1 MTLKWFSETER
12 LKKLSSAFSPTE
24 KDLLE
29 RMPEKWVAVAD
40 VTKRVIVKF
49 NCDSKM
55 KKIIVSVIALFGIF
69 NVKAQE
75 NTNNEQ
81 SKKLTF
87 DEANL
92 VSSYY
97 KQNGNNS
104 AVTGGIGTE
113 KLTDISNTIDVT
125 MVKYDKKDRKN
136 KFDFSVGIDHY
147 TSASSDM
154 IDLKANSSA
163 SHADNRIYPALSWS
177 RENTEKGTTL
187 MAGVSTSFEF
197 DYASYGA
204 NIGFSQKT
212 KNRMGEFTAKFQ
224 AYLDQVKLIAPIELR
239 TNGSTGGEHESYG
252 TSGRNTF
259 ALSLSYSQ
267 IINQNFQVEFLADG
281 VQQTGYL
288 SLPFHR
294 VYFNDHSV
302 HQEALPDK
310 RFKIPLAVR
319 ANYFLGDKVILRA
332 YYRYYTDDWGLR
344 SNTFSLETPV
354 KISPFVSVS
363 PFYRYY
369 SQTAAKYF
377 APYQEHTAFDGFYTS
392 NYDLSKFD
400 SHFYGAGIRINPKNG
415 LFGVERLNMLEIRYG
430 HYTKSVGMKSDIIS
444 LNLRFK

>member
-1 MTLKWFSETER
+1 M
-12 LKKLSSAFSPTE
+12 KKL
-24 KDLLE
+24 
-29 RMPEKWVAVAD
+29 
-40 VTKRVIVKF
+40 
-49 NCDSKM
+49 
-55 KKIIVSVIALFGIF
+55 IISVIALLGIF
-69 NVKAQE
+69 NAKAQE
-75 NTNNEQ
+75 NRNNEQ
-81 SKKLTF
+81 PKKLTF
-87 DEANL
+87 EEANL

-97 KQNGNNS
+97 KQDGNNS
-104 AVTGGIGTE
+104 AVTGGTGTE
-113 KLTDISNTIDVT
+113 KLTDISNAIDVT

-136 KFDFSVGIDHY
+136 KFGFSVGIDHY

-163 SHADNRIYPALSWS
+163 SRSDNRIYPALTWS
-177 RENTEKGTTL
+177 RENEAKGTTL
-187 MAGVSTSFEF
+187 MAGVATSFEY
-197 DYASYGA
+197 DYQSYGA

-212 KNRMGEFTAKFQ
+212 ANRMGEFTAKFQ

-239 TNGSTGGEHESYG
+239 TNEGYG

-259 ALSLSYSQ
+259 ALSLAYSQ
-267 IINQNFQVEFLADG
+267 IINQNFQIEILGDA

-294 VYFNDHSV
+294 VYFNDNSV
-302 HQEALPDK
+302 HQETLPDK
-310 RFKIPLAVR
+310 RFKIPIGLR
-319 ANYFLGDKVILRA
+319 ANYFLGDKIILRA
-332 YYRYYTDDWGLR
+332 YYRYYTDDWGLK

-369 SQTAAKYF
+369 SQTATKYF
-377 APYQEHTAFDGFYTS
+377 APYQQHTAFDDFYTS

-400 SHFYGAGIRINPKNG
+400 SHFYGAGIRISPKNG

-444 LNLRFK
+444 LNLRFR

>member
-1 MTLKWFSETER
+1 
-12 LKKLSSAFSPTE
+12 
-24 KDLLE
+24 
-29 RMPEKWVAVAD
+29 
-40 VTKRVIVKF
+40 
-49 NCDSKM
+49 M
-55 KKIIVSVIALFGIF
+55 KKIIISVIALFGIF
-69 NVKAQE
+69 NAKAQE

-81 SKKLTF
+81 PKKLTF
-87 DEANL
+87 EEANL

-97 KQNGNNS
+97 KQDGNNS
-104 AVTGGIGTE
+104 AVTGGTGTE

-136 KFDFSVGIDHY
+136 KFGFSVGIDHY

-163 SHADNRIYPALSWS
+163 SRSDNRIYPALSWS
-177 RENTEKGTTL
+177 RENESKGTTL
-187 MAGVSTSFEF
+187 MAGVSTSFEY
-197 DYASYGA
+197 DYQSYGA
-204 NIGFSQKT
+204 NIGFSKKT
-212 KNRMGEFTAKFQ
+212 ANRMGEFTAKFQ

-239 TNGSTGGEHESYG
+239 TNDGYG

-259 ALSLSYSQ
+259 ALSLAYSQ
-267 IINQNFQVEFLADG
+267 IINQNFQIEILGDA

-294 VYFNDHSV
+294 VYFNDNSV

-310 RFKIPLAVR
+310 RFKIPIGLR

-332 YYRYYTDDWGLR
+332 YYRYYTDDWGIK

-354 KISPFVSVS
+354 KISPFISVS

-369 SQTAAKYF
+369 SQTATKYF
-377 APYQEHTAFDGFYTS
+377 APYQQHTAFDDFYTS

-400 SHFYGAGIRINPKNG
+400 SHFYGAGIRISPKNG

-444 LNLRFK
+444 LNVRFR

>member
-1 MTLKWFSETER
+1 
-12 LKKLSSAFSPTE
+12 
-24 KDLLE
+24 
-29 RMPEKWVAVAD
+29 
-40 VTKRVIVKF
+40 
-49 NCDSKM
+49 M
-55 KKIIVSVIALFGIF
+55 KKIIISIVALFGIF
-69 NVKAQE
+69 NAKGQE
-75 NTNNEQ
+75 NTANQEP
-81 SKKLTF
+81 KKLTF

-97 KQNGNNS
+97 KQDGNNS

-113 KLTDISNTIDVT
+113 KLSDVSNTIDVT
-125 MVKYDKKDRKN
+125 MVKYDKNDRKN
-136 KFDFSVGIDHY
+136 KFGVSVGIDHY

-177 RENTEKGTTL
+177 RENAEKGTTL
-187 MAGVSTSFEF
+187 MAGVSTSFEY
-197 DYASYGA
+197 DYQSYSA

-224 AYLDQVKLIAPIELR
+224 AYMDQVKMIAPIELR
-239 TNGSTGGEHESYG
+239 TADNEG
-252 TSGRNTF
+252 TSGRNTY
-259 ALSLSYSQ
+259 ALSLAYSQ
-267 IINQNFQVEFLADG
+267 IINQNFQVELLGDA

-294 VYFNDHSV
+294 VYFKDNSV

-310 RFKIPLAVR
+310 RFKIPLGVR
-319 ANYFLGDKVILRA
+319 ANYFFGDKVILRA
-332 YYRYYTDDWGLR
+332 YYRYYTDDWGLK

-369 SQTAAKYF
+369 SQTSAKYF
-377 APYQEHTAFDGFYTS
+377 APYQEHTAFDDFYTS
-392 NYDLSKFD
+392 NYDLSKF
-400 SHFYGAGIRINPKNG
+400 SSNFYGAGIRINPKNG
-415 LFGVERLNMLEIRYG
+415 LFGISRLNMVEIRYG
-430 HYTKSVGMKSDIIS
+430 HYTKSIGMKSDIIS

>member
-1 MTLKWFSETER
+1 MQ
-12 LKKLSSAFSPTE
+12 
-24 KDLLE
+24 
-29 RMPEKWVAVAD
+29 
-40 VTKRVIVKF
+40 
-49 NCDSKM
+49 
-55 KKIIVSVIALFGIF
+55 KIIISVVALFGIF
-69 NVKAQE
+69 NAKAQE

-81 SKKLTF
+81 PKKLTF

-97 KQNGNNS
+97 KQDGNNS
-104 AVTGGIGTE
+104 AVTGGIGSE
-113 KLTDISNTIDVT
+113 KLTDVSNTIDVT

-136 KFDFSVGIDHY
+136 KFNVSVGIDHY

-177 RENTEKGTTL
+177 RENEEKGTTL
-187 MAGVSTSFEF
+187 LAGISSSSEY
-197 DYASYGA
+197 DYQSYSA
-204 NIGFSQKT
+204 NIGFAKKT
-212 KNRMGEFTAKFQ
+212 PNKMGEFTAKFQ
-224 AYLDQVKLIAPIELR
+224 AFLDQVKMIVPIELR
-239 TNGSTGGEHESYG
+239 NDPSVQSSG
-252 TSGRNTF
+252 TQGRNTF
-259 ALSLSYSQ
+259 ALSLAYSQ

-294 VYFNDHSV
+294 VYFNDKSV

-310 RFKIPLAVR
+310 RFKIPLGVR

-332 YYRYYTDDWGLR
+332 YYRYYTDDWGLK

-354 KISPFVSVS
+354 KVSPFVSVS

-377 APYQEHTAFDGFYTS
+377 APYQQHTAFDDFYTS

-400 SHFYGAGIRINPKNG
+400 SHFYGAGIRISPKNG

-430 HYTKSVGMKSDIIS
+430 HYTKSIGMKSDIIS

>member
-1 MTLKWFSETER
+1 M
-12 LKKLSSAFSPTE
+12 KKLIIS
-24 KDLLE
+24 
-29 RMPEKWVAVAD
+29 
-40 VTKRVIVKF
+40 IV
-49 NCDSKM
+49 
-55 KKIIVSVIALFGIF
+55 ALFGIF
-69 NVKAQE
+69 NIKAQE
-75 NTNNEQ
+75 NTSSEQ
-81 SKKLTF
+81 PKKLTF

-97 KQNGNNS
+97 KQDGNNS
-104 AVTGGIGTE
+104 AVTGGTGSE
-113 KLTDISNTIDVT
+113 KLTDVSNTIDVT

-136 KFDFSVGIDHY
+136 KFNFSVGIDHY

-177 RENTEKGTTL
+177 RENETKGSTL
-187 MAGVSTSFEF
+187 MAGVSFSTEF
-197 DYASYGA
+197 DYQSYGA

-212 KNRMGEFTAKFQ
+212 ANKMGEFTAKFQ

-239 TNGSTGGEHESYG
+239 TADNEG

-267 IINQNFQVEFLADG
+267 IINQNFQIEFLADG
-281 VQQTGYL
+281 IQQTGYL

-294 VYFNDHSV
+294 VYFTDHSV

-310 RFKIPLAVR
+310 RFKIPLGVR

-332 YYRYYTDDWGLR
+332 YYRYYTDDWGLK

-377 APYQEHTAFDGFYTS
+377 APYQKHTAFDDFYTS

-400 SHFYGAGIRINPKNG
+400 SHFYGAGIRFSPKNG
-415 LFGVERLNMLEIRYG
+415 LFGIERLNMIEIRYG
-430 HYTKSVGMKSDIIS
+430 HYAKSIGMKSDIIS

>member
-1 MTLKWFSETER
+1 
-12 LKKLSSAFSPTE
+12 
-24 KDLLE
+24 
-29 RMPEKWVAVAD
+29 
-40 VTKRVIVKF
+40 
-49 NCDSKM
+49 M
-55 KKIIVSVIALFGIF
+55 KKIIISVVALFGIF
-69 NVKAQE
+69 NAKAQE
-75 NTNNEQ
+75 STNNEQ
-81 SKKLTF
+81 PKKLTF

-97 KQNGNNS
+97 KQDGNNS
-104 AVTGGIGTE
+104 AVTGGTGTE

-136 KFDFSVGIDHY
+136 KFGFSVGIDHY

-163 SHADNRIYPALSWS
+163 SRSDNRIYPALSWS
-177 RENTEKGTTL
+177 RENESKGTTL

-197 DYASYGA
+197 DYQSYGA

-212 KNRMGEFTAKFQ
+212 ANRMGEFTAKFQ

-239 TNGSTGGEHESYG
+239 TNESYD

-259 ALSLSYSQ
+259 ALSLAYSQ
-267 IINQNFQVEFLADG
+267 IINQNFQIEVLGDA

-288 SLPFHR
+288 GLPFHR
-294 VYFNDHSV
+294 VYFNDNSV
-302 HQEALPDK
+302 HQETLPDK
-310 RFKIPLAVR
+310 RFKIPLGLR
-319 ANYFLGDKVILRA
+319 ANYFLGDKIILRA
-332 YYRYYTDDWGLR
+332 YYRYYTDDWGLK
-344 SNTFSLETPV
+344 SNTISLETPV
-354 KISPFVSVS
+354 KISPFISVS

-377 APYQEHTAFDGFYTS
+377 APYQQHTAFDDFYTS

-400 SHFYGAGIRINPKNG
+400 SHFYGAGIRISPKNG

-444 LNLRFK
+444 LNLRFR

>member
-1 MTLKWFSETER
+1 M
-12 LKKLSSAFSPTE
+12 KKL
-24 KDLLE
+24 
-29 RMPEKWVAVAD
+29 
-40 VTKRVIVKF
+40 
-49 NCDSKM
+49 
-55 KKIIVSVIALFGIF
+55 IISIIALFGIF
-69 NVKAQE
+69 NAKAQE
-75 NTNNEQ
+75 NTNTEQ
-81 SKKLTF
+81 PKKLTF

-97 KQNGNNS
+97 KQDGNNS
-104 AVTGGIGTE
+104 AVTGGTGSE

-136 KFDFSVGIDHY
+136 KFNFSVGIDHY

-177 RENTEKGTTL
+177 RENESKGTTL
-187 MAGVSTSFEF
+187 MAGVSFSTEY
-197 DYASYGA
+197 DYQSYGT
-204 NIGFSQKT
+204 NIGFSKKT
-212 KNRMGEFTAKFQ
+212 ANKMGEFTAKFQ
-224 AYLDQVKLIAPIELR
+224 AYLDQVKQIAPIELR
-239 TNGSTGGEHESYG
+239 TADNEG

-281 VQQTGYL
+281 IQQTGYL

-294 VYFNDHSV
+294 VYFTDNSV
-302 HQEALPDK
+302 HQEVLPDK
-310 RFKIPLAVR
+310 RFKIPLGVR

-332 YYRYYTDDWGLR
+332 YYRYYTDDWGLQ

-354 KISPFVSVS
+354 KISPFISVS

-369 SQTAAKYF
+369 SQTSAKYF
-377 APYQEHTAFDGFYTS
+377 APYQEHTAFDDFYTS

-400 SHFYGAGIRINPKNG
+400 SHFYGAGIRISPKNG
-415 LFGVERLNMLEIRYG
+415 LFGIERLNMLEIRYG

>member
-1 MTLKWFSETER
+1 M
-12 LKKLSSAFSPTE
+12 KKLIIS
-24 KDLLE
+24 
-29 RMPEKWVAVAD
+29 
-40 VTKRVIVKF
+40 IV
-49 NCDSKM
+49 
-55 KKIIVSVIALFGIF
+55 ALFGIF
-69 NVKAQE
+69 NAKAQE

-81 SKKLTF
+81 PKKLTF

-97 KQNGNNS
+97 KQDGNNS
-104 AVTGGIGTE
+104 AVTGGTGTE

-136 KFDFSVGIDHY
+136 KFGFSVGIDHY

-163 SHADNRIYPALSWS
+163 SRSDNRIYPALSWS
-177 RENTEKGTTL
+177 RENESKGTTL
-187 MAGVSTSFEF
+187 MAGVSTSFEY
-197 DYASYGA
+197 DYQSYGA

-212 KNRMGEFTAKFQ
+212 ANRMGEFTAKFQ

-239 TNGSTGGEHESYG
+239 TNEGYG

-259 ALSLSYSQ
+259 ALSLAYSQ
-267 IINQNFQVEFLADG
+267 IINQNFQIEILGDA

-294 VYFNDHSV
+294 VYFNDISV
-302 HQEALPDK
+302 LQEALPDI
-310 RFKIPLAVR
+310 RFIIPIGLR

-332 YYRYYTDDWGLR
+332 YYRYYTDDWGLK

-354 KISPFVSVS
+354 KISPFISVS

-369 SQTAAKYF
+369 SQTATKYF
-377 APYQEHTAFDGFYTS
+377 APYQQHTAFDDFYTS

-400 SHFYGAGIRINPKNG
+400 SHFYGAGIRISPKNG

-444 LNLRFK
+444 LNVRFR

>member
-1 MTLKWFSETER
+1 M
-12 LKKLSSAFSPTE
+12 KKLIIS
-24 KDLLE
+24 
-29 RMPEKWVAVAD
+29 
-40 VTKRVIVKF
+40 IV
-49 NCDSKM
+49 
-55 KKIIVSVIALFGIF
+55 ALFGIF
-69 NVKAQE
+69 NAKAQE
-75 NTNNEQ
+75 NTSNEQ
-81 SKKLTF
+81 PKKLTF

-97 KQNGNNS
+97 KQDGNNS
-104 AVTGGIGTE
+104 AVTGGTGTE
-113 KLTDISNTIDVT
+113 ELTDISNTIDVT

-136 KFDFSVGIDHY
+136 KFGFSVGIDHY

-163 SHADNRIYPALSWS
+163 SRSDNRIYPALSWS
-177 RENTEKGTTL
+177 RENESKGTTL
-187 MAGVSTSFEF
+187 MAGVSTSFEY
-197 DYASYGA
+197 DYQSYGA

-212 KNRMGEFTAKFQ
+212 ANRMGEFTAKFQ

-239 TNGSTGGEHESYG
+239 TNDGYG

-259 ALSLSYSQ
+259 ALSLAYSQ
-267 IINQNFQVEFLADG
+267 IINQNFQIEILGDA

-294 VYFNDHSV
+294 VYFNDNSV

-310 RFKIPLAVR
+310 RFKIPIGLR

-332 YYRYYTDDWGLR
+332 YYRYYTDDWGLK

-354 KISPFVSVS
+354 KISPFISVS

-369 SQTAAKYF
+369 SQTATKYF
-377 APYQEHTAFDGFYTS
+377 APYQQHTAFDDFYTS

-400 SHFYGAGIRINPKNG
+400 SHFYGAGIRISPKNG

-444 LNLRFK
+444 LNVRFR

>member
-1 MTLKWFSETER
+1 
-12 LKKLSSAFSPTE
+12 
-24 KDLLE
+24 
-29 RMPEKWVAVAD
+29 
-40 VTKRVIVKF
+40 
-49 NCDSKM
+49 M
-55 KKIIVSVIALFGIF
+55 KKIIISIVALFGIF
-69 NVKAQE
+69 NAKAQE
-75 NTNNEQ
+75 NTSNEQ
-81 SKKLTF
+81 PKKLTF

-97 KQNGNNS
+97 KQDGNNS

-113 KLTDISNTIDVT
+113 KLSDVSNTIDVT

-136 KFDFSVGIDHY
+136 KFGFSVGIDHY

-163 SHADNRIYPALSWS
+163 SHADNRIYPAFSWS
-177 RENTEKGTTL
+177 RENAENGTTL
-187 MAGVSTSFEF
+187 LAGVSTSFEF
-197 DYASYGA
+197 DYQSYSA
-204 NIGFSQKT
+204 NIGISQKT

-224 AYLDQVKLIAPIELR
+224 AYMDQVKMIAPIELR
-239 TNGSTGGEHESYG
+239 TSNNEG
-252 TSGRNTF
+252 TSGRNTY
-259 ALSLSYSQ
+259 ALSLAYSQ

-294 VYFNDHSV
+294 VYFNDSSV

-310 RFKIPLAVR
+310 RFKIPLGVR

-332 YYRYYTDDWGLR
+332 YYRYYTDDWGLK

-369 SQTAAKYF
+369 SQTSAKYF
-377 APYQEHTAFDGFYTS
+377 APYQEHTAFDDFYTS
-392 NYDLSKFD
+392 NYDLSKF
-400 SHFYGAGIRINPKNG
+400 SSNFYGVGIRINPKNG
-415 LFGVERLNMLEIRYG
+415 LFGISRLNMLEIRYG
-430 HYTKSVGMKSDIIS
+430 HYTKSIGMKSDIIS

>member
-1 MTLKWFSETER
+1 M
-12 LKKLSSAFSPTE
+12 KKL
-24 KDLLE
+24 
-29 RMPEKWVAVAD
+29 
-40 VTKRVIVKF
+40 
-49 NCDSKM
+49 
-55 KKIIVSVIALFGIF
+55 IISIIALFGIF
-69 NVKAQE
+69 NGKAQE
-75 NTNNEQ
+75 NTSSEQ
-81 SKKLTF
+81 PKKLTF

-97 KQNGNNS
+97 KQDGNNS
-104 AVTGGIGTE
+104 AVTGGTGSE
-113 KLTDISNTIDVT
+113 KLTDVSNTIDVT

-136 KFDFSVGIDHY
+136 KFNFSVGIDHY

-177 RENTEKGTTL
+177 RENETKGSTL
-187 MAGVSTSFEF
+187 MGGVSFSTEF
-197 DYASYGA
+197 DYQSYGA

-212 KNRMGEFTAKFQ
+212 ANKMGEFTAKFQ

-267 IINQNFQVEFLADG
+267 IINQNFQVELLADG
-281 VQQTGYL
+281 IQQTGYL

-294 VYFNDHSV
+294 VYFTDNSV

-310 RFKIPLAVR
+310 RFKIPLGVR

-332 YYRYYTDDWGLR
+332 YYRYYTDDWGLK

-377 APYQEHTAFDGFYTS
+377 APYQEHTAFDDFYTS

-400 SHFYGAGIRINPKNG
+400 SHFYGAGIRFSPKNG
-415 LFGVERLNMLEIRYG
+415 LFGIERLNMLEIRYG

>member
-1 MTLKWFSETER
+1 
-12 LKKLSSAFSPTE
+12 
-24 KDLLE
+24 
-29 RMPEKWVAVAD
+29 
-40 VTKRVIVKF
+40 
-49 NCDSKM
+49 M
-55 KKIIVSVIALFGIF
+55 KKIIISIVALFGIF
-69 NVKAQE
+69 NAKAQE
-75 NTNNEQ
+75 NTVNQEP
-81 SKKLTF
+81 KKLTF

-97 KQNGNNS
+97 KQDGNNS

-113 KLTDISNTIDVT
+113 KLSDISNTIDVT

-136 KFDFSVGIDHY
+136 KFGFSVGIDHY

-177 RENTEKGTTL
+177 RENAEKGTTL
-187 MAGVSTSFEF
+187 MAGVSTSFEY
-197 DYASYGA
+197 DYQSYSA

-212 KNRMGEFTAKFQ
+212 QNRMGEFTAKFQ
-224 AYLDQVKLIAPIELR
+224 AYMDQVKMIAPIELR
-239 TNGSTGGEHESYG
+239 TADNEG
-252 TSGRNTF
+252 TSGRNTY
-259 ALSLSYSQ
+259 ALSLAYSQ
-267 IINQNFQVEFLADG
+267 IINQNFQVEFLGDV

-294 VYFNDHSV
+294 VYFKDNSV

-310 RFKIPLAVR
+310 RFKIPLGVR
-319 ANYFLGDKVILRA
+319 ANYFFGDKVIVRA
-332 YYRYYTDDWGLR
+332 YYRYYTDDWGLK

-369 SQTAAKYF
+369 SQTSAKYF
-377 APYQEHTAFDGFYTS
+377 APYQHHTAFDDFYTS
-392 NYDLSKFD
+392 NYDLSKF
-400 SHFYGAGIRINPKNG
+400 SSNFYGAGIRINPKNG
-415 LFGVERLNMLEIRYG
+415 LFGISRLNMVEIRYG
-430 HYTKSVGMKSDIIS
+430 HYTKSIGMKSDIIS

>member
-1 MTLKWFSETER
+1 M
-12 LKKLSSAFSPTE
+12 KKLIISV
-24 KDLLE
+24 
-29 RMPEKWVAVAD
+29 VALV
-40 VTKRVIVKF
+40 
-49 NCDSKM
+49 
-55 KKIIVSVIALFGIF
+55 GIF
-69 NVKAQE
+69 NAKAQE
-75 NTNNEQ
+75 STNNEQ
-81 SKKLTF
+81 PKKLTF

-97 KQNGNNS
+97 KQDGNNS
-104 AVTGGIGTE
+104 AVTGGTGTE

-136 KFDFSVGIDHY
+136 KFNFSVGIDHY

-163 SHADNRIYPALSWS
+163 SRADNRIYPALSWS
-177 RENTEKGTTL
+177 RENESKGTTL
-187 MAGVSTSFEF
+187 MAGVSTSFEY
-197 DYASYGA
+197 DYQSYGA
-204 NIGFSQKT
+204 NISFSQKT
-212 KNRMGEFTAKFQ
+212 VNRMGEFTAKFQ

-239 TNGSTGGEHESYG
+239 TNEGYG

-259 ALSLSYSQ
+259 ALSLAYSQ
-267 IINQNFQVEFLADG
+267 IINQNFQIEILGDV

-294 VYFNDHSV
+294 VYFNDNSV

-310 RFKIPLAVR
+310 RFKIPLGVR
-319 ANYFLGDKVILRA
+319 ANYFLGDKIILRA
-332 YYRYYTDDWGLR
+332 YYRYYTDDWGLK

-369 SQTAAKYF
+369 SQTATKYF
-377 APYQEHTAFDGFYTS
+377 APYQQHTAFDDYYTS

-400 SHFYGAGIRINPKNG
+400 SHFYGAGIRISPKNG

-444 LNLRFK
+444 LNLRFR

>member
-1 MTLKWFSETER
+1 
-12 LKKLSSAFSPTE
+12 
-24 KDLLE
+24 
-29 RMPEKWVAVAD
+29 
-40 VTKRVIVKF
+40 
-49 NCDSKM
+49 M
-55 KKIIVSVIALFGIF
+55 KKIIISVVALFGIF
-69 NVKAQE
+69 NAKAQE

-81 SKKLTF
+81 PKKLTF
-87 DEANL
+87 EEANL

-97 KQNGNNS
+97 KQDGNNS
-104 AVTGGIGTE
+104 AVTGGIGSE
-113 KLTDISNTIDVT
+113 KLTDVSNTIDVT

-136 KFDFSVGIDHY
+136 KFNVSVGIDHY

-177 RENTEKGTTL
+177 RENEEKGTTL
-187 MAGVSTSFEF
+187 LAAISSSSEY
-197 DYASYGA
+197 DYQSYSA
-204 NIGFSQKT
+204 NIGFAKKT
-212 KNRMGEFTAKFQ
+212 PNKMGEFTAKFQ
-224 AYLDQVKLIAPIELR
+224 AFLDQVKMIVPIELR
-239 TNGSTGGEHESYG
+239 NDPSVQSSG
-252 TSGRNTF
+252 TQGRNTF
-259 ALSLSYSQ
+259 ALSLAYSQ
-267 IINQNFQVEFLADG
+267 IINQNFQIEILGDA

-294 VYFNDHSV
+294 VYFNDNSV

-310 RFKIPLAVR
+310 RFKIPLGVR

-332 YYRYYTDDWGLR
+332 YYRYYNDDWGLK

-354 KISPFVSVS
+354 KVSPFVSVS

-377 APYQEHTAFDGFYTS
+377 APYQQHTAFDDFYTS
-392 NYDLSKFD
+392 NYDLSKFN
-400 SHFYGAGIRINPKNG
+400 SHFYGAGIRISPKNG

-430 HYTKSVGMKSDIIS
+430 HYTKSIGMKSDIIS

>member
-1 MTLKWFSETER
+1 
-12 LKKLSSAFSPTE
+12 
-24 KDLLE
+24 
-29 RMPEKWVAVAD
+29 
-40 VTKRVIVKF
+40 
-49 NCDSKM
+49 M
-55 KKIIVSVIALFGIF
+55 KKIIISIVALFGIF
-69 NVKAQE
+69 SAKAQE
-75 NTNNEQ
+75 NTSNEQ
-81 SKKLTF
+81 PKKLTF

-97 KQNGNNS
+97 KQDGNNS

-113 KLTDISNTIDVT
+113 KLSDVSNTIDVT
-125 MVKYDKKDRKN
+125 MVKYDKKNRKN
-136 KFDFSVGIDHY
+136 KFGFSVGIDHY

-163 SHADNRIYPALSWS
+163 SHADNRIYPAFSWS
-177 RENTEKGTTL
+177 SENAEKGTTL
-187 MAGVSTSFEF
+187 LAGVSTSFEF
-197 DYASYGA
+197 DYQSYSA
-204 NIGFSQKT
+204 NIGISQKT

-224 AYLDQVKLIAPIELR
+224 AYMDQVKMIAPIELR
-239 TNGSTGGEHESYG
+239 ASENEG
-252 TSGRNTF
+252 TSGRNTY
-259 ALSLSYSQ
+259 ALSLAYSQ

-294 VYFNDHSV
+294 VYFNDNSV

-310 RFKIPLAVR
+310 RFKIPLGVR

-332 YYRYYTDDWGLR
+332 YYRYYTDDWGLQ

-369 SQTAAKYF
+369 SQTSAKYF
-377 APYQEHTAFDGFYTS
+377 APYQQHTAFDDFYTS
-392 NYDLSKFD
+392 NYDLSKF
-400 SHFYGAGIRINPKNG
+400 SSNFYGAGIRINPKNG
-415 LFGVERLNMLEIRYG
+415 LFGISRLNMLEIRYG
-430 HYTKSVGMKSDIIS
+430 HYTKSIGMKSDIIS

>member
-1 MTLKWFSETER
+1 M
-12 LKKLSSAFSPTE
+12 KKL
-24 KDLLE
+24 
-29 RMPEKWVAVAD
+29 
-40 VTKRVIVKF
+40 
-49 NCDSKM
+49 
-55 KKIIVSVIALFGIF
+55 IISVIALFGIF
-69 NVKAQE
+69 NAKAQE

-81 SKKLTF
+81 PKKLTF

-97 KQNGNNS
+97 KQDGNNS
-104 AVTGGIGTE
+104 AVTGGRGTE

-136 KFDFSVGIDHY
+136 KFGFSVGIDHY

-163 SHADNRIYPALSWS
+163 SRSDNRIYPALSWS
-177 RENTEKGTTL
+177 RENESKGTSL

-197 DYASYGA
+197 DYQSYGA

-212 KNRMGEFTAKFQ
+212 ANRMGEFTAKFQ
-224 AYLDQVKLIAPIELR
+224 TFLDQVKLIAPIELR
-239 TNGSTGGEHESYG
+239 TSEGYG

-259 ALSLSYSQ
+259 ALSLAYSQ
-267 IINQNFQVEFLADG
+267 IINQNFQIEILGDA

-294 VYFNDHSV
+294 VYFNDNSV
-302 HQEALPDK
+302 HQETLPDK
-310 RFKIPLAVR
+310 RFKIPLGLR

-332 YYRYYTDDWGLR
+332 YYRYYTDDWGLK

-354 KISPFVSVS
+354 KISPFISVS

-369 SQTAAKYF
+369 SQTATKYF
-377 APYQEHTAFDGFYTS
+377 APYQQHTAFDDFYTS

-400 SHFYGAGIRINPKNG
+400 SHFYGAGIRISPKNG
-415 LFGVERLNMLEIRYG
+415 LFGVERLNMLELRYG
-430 HYTKSVGMKSDIIS
+430 HYTKSVGMRSDIIS
-444 LNLRFK
+444 LNLRFR

>member
-1 MTLKWFSETER
+1 M
-12 LKKLSSAFSPTE
+12 KKLIIS
-24 KDLLE
+24 
-29 RMPEKWVAVAD
+29 
-40 VTKRVIVKF
+40 IV
-49 NCDSKM
+49 
-55 KKIIVSVIALFGIF
+55 ALFGIF
-69 NVKAQE
+69 NAKAQE

-81 SKKLTF
+81 PKKLTF

-97 KQNGNNS
+97 KQDGNNS
-104 AVTGGIGTE
+104 AVTGGTGSE

-136 KFDFSVGIDHY
+136 KFGFSVGIDHY

-163 SHADNRIYPALSWS
+163 SRSDNRIYPALSWS
-177 RENTEKGTTL
+177 RENESKGTTL
-187 MAGVSTSFEF
+187 MAGVSTSFEY
-197 DYASYGA
+197 DYQSYGA

-212 KNRMGEFTAKFQ
+212 ANRMGEFTAKFQ

-239 TNGSTGGEHESYG
+239 TNDGYG

-259 ALSLSYSQ
+259 ALSLAYSQ
-267 IINQNFQVEFLADG
+267 IINQNFQIEILGDA

-294 VYFNDHSV
+294 VYFNDNSV

-310 RFKIPLAVR
+310 RFKIPIGLR

-332 YYRYYTDDWGLR
+332 YYRYYTDDWGLK

-354 KISPFVSVS
+354 KISPFISVS

-369 SQTAAKYF
+369 SQTATKYF
-377 APYQEHTAFDGFYTS
+377 APYQQHTAFDDFYTS

-400 SHFYGAGIRINPKNG
+400 SHFYGAGIRISPKNG

-444 LNLRFK
+444 LNVRFR

>member
-1 MTLKWFSETER
+1 M
-12 LKKLSSAFSPTE
+12 KKLIISA
-24 KDLLE
+24 
-29 RMPEKWVAVAD
+29 V
-40 VTKRVIVKF
+40 
-49 NCDSKM
+49 
-55 KKIIVSVIALFGIF
+55 ALFGIF
-69 NVKAQE
+69 NAKAQE

-81 SKKLTF
+81 PKKLTF

-97 KQNGNNS
+97 KQDGNNS
-104 AVTGGIGTE
+104 AVTGGTGTE

-136 KFDFSVGIDHY
+136 KFGFSVGIDHY

-177 RENTEKGTTL
+177 RENESKGTTL

-197 DYASYGA
+197 DYQSYGA

-212 KNRMGEFTAKFQ
+212 ANRMGEFTAKFQ
-224 AYLDQVKLIAPIELR
+224 AYLDKVKLIAPIELR
-239 TNGSTGGEHESYG
+239 ANENYG

-259 ALSLSYSQ
+259 ALSLAYSQ
-267 IINQNFQVEFLADG
+267 IINQNFQIEILGDA

-294 VYFNDHSV
+294 VYFNDNSV
-302 HQEALPDK
+302 HQETLPDK
-310 RFKIPLAVR
+310 RFKIPVGLR

-332 YYRYYTDDWGLR
+332 YYRYYTDDWGLK

-369 SQTAAKYF
+369 SQTATKYF
-377 APYQEHTAFDGFYTS
+377 APYQQHTAFDDFYTS
-392 NYDLSKFD
+392 NYDLSKFN
-400 SHFYGAGIRINPKNG
+400 SHFYGAGIRISPKNG

-430 HYTKSVGMKSDIIS
+430 HYTKSVSMKSDIIS
-444 LNLRFK
+444 LNLRFR